1 VTASLKLVKPAGL
14 TYDFG
19 SFEEGSMQRSTRLL
33 ITMASVLWM
42 TSANAYYTTM
52 DSGTVLPPGN
62 YKLGVET
69 HFITEGDDGVN
80 LAARFDGP
88 ITDELNW
95 KTLLGFGT
103 TDFFAGGFVK
113 WVPVPDLESQPAIGI
128 TAGVLYANYEGVSEL
143 SLRAHPF
150 VSKEFELEFGDVAPY
165 LALPIGIRTVDN
177 ETDVPFQAA
186 LGVEFRPDGLEK
198 INFVAE
204 LGFDVNDAFP
214 YFALGANL
222 TFDDENGIEFK

>member
-1 VTASLKLVKPAGL
+1 
-14 TYDFG
+14 
-19 SFEEGSMQRSTRLL
+19 
-33 ITMASVLWM
+33 
-42 TSANAYYTTM
+42 M
-52 DSGTVLPPGN
+52 DSGTILPAGN
-62 YKLGVET
+62 YKLGAET

-103 TDFFAGGFVK
+103 TDFFAGGFIK
-113 WVPVPDLESQPAIGI
+113 WVPIPDLENQPAIGV
-128 TAGVLYANYEGVSEL
+128 TAGVLYANFEDISEL
-143 SLRAHPF
+143 SLRVHPF
-150 VSKEFELEFGDVAPY
+150 ISKKFDLEFGDVSPY
-165 LALPIGIRTVDN
+165 LALPVGIATRED

-186 LGVEFRPDGLEK
+186 LGVEFLPDGLEK

-204 LGFDVNDAFP
+204 LGFDINDAFP
-214 YFALGANL
+214 YFAFGANL